1 MHIFCLTAEVIR
13 LCSIGEVHLGMICLE
28 IAVKSIT
35 GKWRLGKR
43 RKGRGGKQVGEG
55 DGGAAEQCSSRACR
69 TGVSRGSWL

>member
-13 LCSIGEVHLGMICLE
+13 LCGVGEVHLGMICLE

-55 DGGAAEQCSSRACR
+55 ERLLNSVPAEPA
-69 TGVSRGSWL
+69 GLV